1 MIELKNGR
9 HSGRFKLGANMIF
22 TPTNNQLS
30 QESLTKLISKL
41 ETTVPNFP
49 QLKGK
54 TVSYDYEA
62 DIISLTWDDG
72 YHVSEDHGWY
82 VLDFNYY
89 QEIIGIELLHFNP
102 EEGD

>member
-1 MIELKNGR
+1 
-9 HSGRFKLGANMIF
+9 MIF
-22 TPTNNQLS
+22 NPTNNQLS
-30 QESLTKLISKL
+30 HESLNKLISKL

-49 QLKGK
+49 QLEGK

-72 YHVSEDHGWY
+72 YQVSEDHGWY
-82 VLDFNYY
+82 VLDFNFD

>member
-1 MIELKNGR
+1 
-9 HSGRFKLGANMIF
+9 MIF
-22 TPTNNQLS
+22 NPTNNQLS
-30 QESLTKLISKL
+30 QESLNKLISKL

-72 YHVSEDHGWY
+72 YQVSEYHASEDNGWY
-82 VLDFNYY
+82 VVHFDFCRK
-89 QEIIGIELLHFNP
+89 IIGIELLHFNP
-102 EEGD
+102 EELDE